1 MSISSVVETDLVRS
15 VVDDQIHHKL
25 HVSLLELANEL
36 IDVFQFSKQWVNV
49 FVVGL
54 KIVRVDTKIE

>member
-15 VVDDQIHHKL
+15 VVDDQIHHQL